1 MTDAPATHGDARR
14 ALVVGAH
21 GQDGSYLCEH
31 LNSLGYAVFAG
42 GRDEI
47 VGSRERQTFNI
58 LDSGAVT
65 DLLGR
70 KQFDEI
76 YYLAA
81 HHHSSQDD
89 TESLESLIGR
99 SFDVHCRGLLNVLD
113 GISKASKQTR
123 LFYAASSLVFGE
135 PAHAP
140 QNEDTPLAP
149 ICAYGVTKTAGIGL
163 CRLYRREKDVYAC
176 AGILYNHESP
186 RRAARFVTRKIVQAA
201 CEIQKNPKL
210 TLSLGDLEAQVD
222 WSFAGDV
229 VRAMHAMLQLDEP
242 NDFVVASGTLHS
254 VRDFADRAF
263 GLLGLDYR
271 NHVVQSS
278 NLLQRK
284 VRKTPL
290 LGDAS
295 RLRSATSWEPKTT
308 FDGLVELMMKSE
320 MTSNPKIA

>member
-1 MTDAPATHGDARR
+1 MTVMRTAHGKARR
-14 ALVVGAH
+14 ALVVGAR

-31 LNSLGYAVFAG
+31 LASLGYVIFAA
-42 GRDEI
+42 GRGEV
-47 VGSRERQTFNI
+47 VGSQKPQAFDI
-58 LDSGAVT
+58 LDSRAVA

-70 KQFDEI
+70 EGFDEV

-81 HHHSSQDD
+81 HHHSSQD
-89 TESLESLIGR
+89 TPESLERLIGS

-113 GISKASKQTR
+113 AISKASQQTR

-135 PAHAP
+135 PAAAP
-140 QNEDTPLAP
+140 QNEETPLAP
-149 ICAYGVTKTAGIGL
+149 VCAYGITKTAGIGL
-163 CRLYRREKDVYAC
+163 CRLYRREKNVHAC

-186 RRAARFVTRKIVQAA
+186 RRAARFVTRKIVKAA
-201 CEIQKNPKL
+201 CEIQRNREL
-210 TLSLGDLEAQVD
+210 TLPLGDLEAQVD

-229 VRAMHAMLQLDEP
+229 VRAMHAVLQLDEP
-242 NDFVVASGTLHS
+242 DDFVVASGTLHS

-271 NHVVQSS
+271 NHVVQTAD
-278 NLLQRK
+278 LLQRK

-295 RLRSATSWEPKTT
+295 RLRSATGWGPKTS
-308 FDGLVELMMKSE
+308 FEELVDLMVKSQ
-320 MTSNPKIA
+320 MTMGGSHA